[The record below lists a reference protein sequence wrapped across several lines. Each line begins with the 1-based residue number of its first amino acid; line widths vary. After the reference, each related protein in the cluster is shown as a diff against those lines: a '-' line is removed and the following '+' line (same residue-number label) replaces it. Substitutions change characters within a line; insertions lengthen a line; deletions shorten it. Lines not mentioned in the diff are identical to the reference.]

1 MRDKT
6 FLLNKN
12 FFFHWIYIYIYI
24 IYILNRTCTSCAQV
38 HELPQS
44 HCGDNREGTL
54 FSWLH
59 IIYIL
64 YIYAILRGTYLRN
77 IHKVKSIFTFL
88 KIIHKN
94 SVETF
99 AIVFKVPFTNN
110 LLQLISIKFGKI
122 YLIILLVSLAL
133 RFSLRKSIQLFSHY
147 RVT

>member
-1 MRDKT
+1 MRDKK

-12 FFFHWIYIYIYI
+12 FFFHWIYIYIY

-44 HCGDNREGTL
+44 HWGDNREGTL

-64 YIYAILRGTYLRN
+64 YIYTILRGTYLSN

-94 SVETF
+94 SVEIF

-110 LLQLISIKFGKI
+110 LLQLISIKFGKR
-122 YLIILLVSLAL
+122 YLIILIVSLAL
-133 RFSLRKSIQLFSHY
+133 RFNLRKSIQLFLHY